1 MALPTRPP
9 FPATA
14 DPSAEASA
22 TDFSTAAPPAG
33 STSSGFPDTF
43 ASTGSSPSSL
53 PSAPSSPLVLSSAPS
68 SPSGFPSVAAPAGG
82 ATGPAPAG
90 RRRTGGHSPSCA
102 PPDHDAPQL
111 QGVPPF
117 EPLKVRGSALR
128 LQRALRRQRRAM
140 AAGLAVTAAALAAS
154 TAHGADDGGAE
165 ARGPGAPS
173 PTAAAP
179 ASASAPASSST
190 RKPQAGEQLVS
201 AAVRIADAATVRL
214 LRPGDRVDV
223 IAAAESVTG
232 DEPPAEIVASCVR
245 VTEVPETGDGA
256 AEAGALVVL
265 SVPRTTATALA
276 GAGATSRLAVTV
288 C

>member
-1 MALPTRPP
+1 MALPTHPP

-22 TDFSTAAPPAG
+22 TDFSTTAPPAG

-43 ASTGSSPSSL
+43 ASTGSSPSDL
-53 PSAPSSPLVLSSAPS
+53 ASAPS
-68 SPSGFPSVAAPAGG
+68 SPSGFPSAAAPAGG
-82 ATGPAPAG
+82 ATGPVPAG

-165 ARGPGAPS
+165 ARGPGAPA

-179 ASASAPASSST
+179 ASAPASA

-223 IAAAESVTG
+223 IAAAESVAG

-245 VTEVPETGDGA
+245 VTEVPETGDGSP
-256 AEAGALVVL
+256 EAGALVVL

>member
-43 ASTGSSPSSL
+43 ASTGS
-53 PSAPSSPLVLSSAPS
+53 APSDI
-68 SPSGFPSVAAPAGG
+68 PSVAAPAGG

-179 ASASAPASSST
+179 ASAPASSSA

-214 LRPGDRVDV
+214 LRPDDRVDV

>member
-1 MALPTRPP
+1 M
-9 FPATA
+9 
-14 DPSAEASA
+14 
-22 TDFSTAAPPAG
+22 
-33 STSSGFPDTF
+33 
-43 ASTGSSPSSL
+43 
-53 PSAPSSPLVLSSAPS
+53 
-68 SPSGFPSVAAPAGG
+68 
-82 ATGPAPAG
+82 
-90 RRRTGGHSPSCA
+90 
-102 PPDHDAPQL
+102 
-111 QGVPPF
+111 
-117 EPLKVRGSALR
+117 R

-165 ARGPGAPS
+165 ARGPGAPA

-179 ASASAPASSST
+179 ASAPASA

-223 IAAAESVTG
+223 IAAAESVAG

-245 VTEVPETGDGA
+245 VTEVPETGDGSP
-256 AEAGALVVL
+256 EAGALVVL